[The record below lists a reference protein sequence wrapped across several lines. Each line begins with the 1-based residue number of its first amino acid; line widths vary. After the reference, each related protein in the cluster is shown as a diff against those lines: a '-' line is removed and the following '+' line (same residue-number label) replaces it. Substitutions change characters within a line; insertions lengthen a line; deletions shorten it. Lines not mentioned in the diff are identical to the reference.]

1 METIHPVST
10 WGECGLGGVQRA
22 RPGDPPPVG
31 SIGYGPSRSFA
42 VPSLISDA
50 VDAYVVRRVN
60 ARLQFLL
67 LQRRAD
73 APFGSSWQA
82 IHARVEPE
90 ETAIIAAERAL
101 AETTGL
107 VARTVYSADF
117 VNQIFDH
124 ARDAIVL
131 IPVFAF
137 EVEPQTRI
145 DPGPDFLGHEWCE
158 RDEATARLLWAG
170 QRWSVRHI
178 DDVIGSGGPAAEF
191 YRIR

>member
-1 METIHPVST
+1 M
-10 WGECGLGGVQRA
+10 
-22 RPGDPPPVG
+22 
-31 SIGYGPSRSFA
+31 
-42 VPSLISDA
+42 PSLISDA
-50 VDAYVVRRVN
+50 VDAYVIRRLN

-73 APFGSSWQA
+73 APFGNSWQA
-82 IHARVEPE
+82 IHTRVLPDESGL
-90 ETAIIAAERAL
+90 AAAERAV

-107 VARTVYSADF
+107 AAAAAYSADY

-137 EVEPQTRI
+137 EVEPYATVEL
-145 DPGPDFLGHEWCE
+145 GSDFLAYEWCE
-158 RDEATARLLWAG
+158 RDEAAARLLWSG

-178 DDVIGSGGPAAEF
+178 DDVIGAGGPSVEF
-191 YRIR
+191 YRVR

>member
-1 METIHPVST
+1 
-10 WGECGLGGVQRA
+10 
-22 RPGDPPPVG
+22 
-31 SIGYGPSRSFA
+31 
-42 VPSLISDA
+42 VPSLVSDA
-50 VDAYVVRRVN
+50 VDAYIVRRLN

-73 APFGSSWQA
+73 APLGSSWQA
-82 IHARVEPE
+82 IHARVLAD
-90 ETAIIAAERAL
+90 ETALGAAERTL
-101 AETTGL
+101 LETTGL
-107 VARTVYSADF
+107 VPRGTYSADY
-117 VNQIFDH
+117 VNQIYDH

-137 EVEPQTRI
+137 EVEAQARI
-145 DPGPDFLGHEWCE
+145 ELGPDFLNFEWCE

>member
-1 METIHPVST
+1 MTIRLVST
-10 WGECGLGGVQRA
+10 WSAFVLGEVPRDRPDDLPAFNSA
-22 RPGDPPPVG
+22 RDDPA
-31 SIGYGPSRSFA
+31 RSFA
-42 VPSLISDA
+42 VPTLISDA
-50 VDAYVVRRVN
+50 VDAYVVRRLN

-82 IHARVEPE
+82 IHARVTPE
-90 ETAIIAAERAL
+90 ETAIIAAERVL

-107 VARTVYSADF
+107 IAQTVYSADY

-137 EVEPQTRI
+137 EVEPQARI
-145 DPGPDFLGHEWCE
+145 DPGADFLGYEWCE

-178 DDVIGSGGPAAEF
+178 DDVIGAGGPGAEF

>member
-1 METIHPVST
+1 
-10 WGECGLGGVQRA
+10 
-22 RPGDPPPVG
+22 
-31 SIGYGPSRSFA
+31 

-50 VDAYVVRRVN
+50 VDGYAFRWVN

-73 APFGSSWQA
+73 AALGKSWQA
-82 IHARVEPE
+82 FHTRVLPSES
-90 ETAIIAAERAL
+90 AIAAAERAL
-101 AETTGL
+101 FEMSGL
-107 VARTVYSADF
+107 APRAVYSADY

-124 ARDAIVL
+124 VRDAIVL

-137 EVEPQTRI
+137 EI
-145 DPGPDFLGHEWCE
+145 DSHSQIQLGPDFVNFEWCE
-158 RDEATARLLWAG
+158 RDEATTRLLWSG

-178 DDVIGSGGPAAEF
+178 DDVIGAGAPTSEF

>member
-1 METIHPVST
+1 M
-10 WGECGLGGVQRA
+10 
-22 RPGDPPPVG
+22 
-31 SIGYGPSRSFA
+31 
-42 VPSLISDA
+42 PSLVSDA
-50 VDAYVVRRVN
+50 VDAYVIRRVN

-73 APFGSSWQA
+73 APLGSSWQA

-90 ETAIIAAERAL
+90 ESALSAAERAL
-101 AETTGL
+101 RETTGL
-107 VARTVYSADF
+107 DSRIVYSADY

-124 ARDAIVL
+124 SRDAVVL

-137 EVEPQTRI
+137 EVEPQSRI
-145 DPGPDFLGHEWCE
+145 ELGSDFLAHEWCE
-158 RDEATARLLWAG
+158 RDEAAARLLWSG

-178 DDVIGSGGPAAEF
+178 DDVIGPGGATTEF

>member
-1 METIHPVST
+1 M
-10 WGECGLGGVQRA
+10 
-22 RPGDPPPVG
+22 
-31 SIGYGPSRSFA
+31 
-42 VPSLISDA
+42 PSLVSDA
-50 VDAYVVRRVN
+50 VDAYIIRRLN

-82 IHARVEPE
+82 IHARVLPD
-90 ETAIIAAERAL
+90 ETALSAAERAL

-107 VARTVYSADF
+107 VTRAVYSADY
-117 VNQIFDH
+117 VNQIYDH
-124 ARDAIVL
+124 ARDAVIL

-137 EVEPQTRI
+137 EVESQARI
-145 DPGPDFLGHEWCE
+145 NPGPDFLGFEWCE

>member
-1 METIHPVST
+1 MP
-10 WGECGLGGVQRA
+10 
-22 RPGDPPPVG
+22 
-31 SIGYGPSRSFA
+31 SI
-42 VPSLISDA
+42 VSDA
-50 VDAYVVRRVN
+50 VDAYIVRRLN

-73 APFGSSWQA
+73 APLGGSWQA
-82 IHARVEPE
+82 IHARVLTD
-90 ETAIIAAERAL
+90 ETALGAAERVL

-107 VARTVYSADF
+107 APQAAYSADY
-117 VNQIFDH
+117 VNQIYDQ

-137 EVEPQTRI
+137 EVEAQARI
-145 DPGPDFLGHEWCE
+145 DLGPDFLGFEWCE
-158 RDEATARLLWAG
+158 RNEATARLLWAG

-178 DDVIGSGGPAAEF
+178 DDVIGPGGPAAEF